1 MPKPSPTLPELL
13 SSLLFLTGLATPSSA
28 AESNGYHWKQDV
40 PFHPDN
46 ATEYQ
51 KERLH
56 LDLYYPAEAEG
67 FSTVVWFHGG
77 GLRSGEKSIPKPLRD
92 QGVAVVAAN
101 YRLFPQ
107 ARCPEYIEDAAA
119 AVAWVFDNIHAYG
132 GDRERIFV
140 SGHSAG
146 GYLTSMVGM
155 APSYLAEHDID
166 ADQIAALIPFSGHT
180 ITHFTVREERGI
192 SGNQPIIDEF
202 APLFHVRDDAA
213 PLVLITGDRDLEML
227 GRYEENAYFWRMMK
241 EVGREDTELFELE
254 GFNHG
259 EMATPAFGIL
269 LKIMRTIPAR

>member
-1 MPKPSPTLPELL
+1 MTALAPTLA
-13 SSLLFLTGLATPSSA
+13 SLRRPLVFLAMLAATSSA
-28 AESNGYHWKQDV
+28 AESVEYEWQENIPYHSKD
-40 PFHPDN
+40 

-51 KERLH
+51 QERLR
-56 LDLYYPAEAEG
+56 LDLYYPAETKG

-77 GLRSGEKSIPKPLRD
+77 GLRSGEKSIPAPLRH
-92 QGVAVVAAN
+92 QGIAVVAAN

-119 AVAWVFDNIHAYG
+119 AVAWVFENIGAYG

-155 APSYLAEHDID
+155 APAYLAKHDVD
-166 ADQIAALIPFSGHT
+166 ANQIAALVPFSGHT

-192 SGNQPIIDEF
+192 SGNQPIVDEF

-213 PLVLITGDRDLEML
+213 RLILITGDRDLEML
-227 GRYEENAYFWRMMK
+227 GRYEENAYFWRMMN
-241 EVGREDTELFELE
+241 EVGRKDTELFELE

-269 LKIMRTIPAR
+269 LKIMRETPVR